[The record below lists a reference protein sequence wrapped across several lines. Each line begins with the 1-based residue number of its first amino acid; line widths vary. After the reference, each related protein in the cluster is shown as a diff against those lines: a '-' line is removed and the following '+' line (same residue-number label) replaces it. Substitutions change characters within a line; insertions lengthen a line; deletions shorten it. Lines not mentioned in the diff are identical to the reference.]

1 MELKMIGPCLLICG
15 VLLIALQMLLCTL
28 PSRELKKKG
37 PVATFPLD
45 IAGARETGDV
55 RIGRERMNGDRK
67 SPLQLNI
74 NDFNIIENKAY

>member
-28 PSRELKKKG
+28 PSKELKKKG
-37 PVATFPLD
+37 HVSTCQPD
-45 IAGARETGDV
+45 IAGVRETGDI
-55 RIGRERMNGDRK
+55 RIGRERKNGDRK

-74 NDFNIIENKAY
+74 NDLNIIENKA